1 MKKNLA
7 PLKKKCKNYE
17 EKYYSNKL
25 ILKGEKLSLK
35 NLVFLRPND
44 GIPVKDLNKV
54 LNKQAK
60 KYQPFSRVNFKDIK

>member
-1 MKKNLA
+1 MRRSIH
-7 PLKKKCKNYE
+7 
-17 EKYYSNKL
+17 SNKL

-60 KYQPFSRVNFKDIK
+60 KNIQPFSRVNFKDIK

>member
-1 MKKNLA
+1 MRRSIH
-7 PLKKKCKNYE
+7 
-17 EKYYSNKL
+17 SNKL

-60 KYQPFSRVNFKDIK
+60 KISNLFPSKF